1 MMRFIVDECT
11 GPNVANWI
19 SDNGYEV
26 YSVFA
31 QNRGMKDENIIE
43 KANAENWIVITND
56 KGFGEMIFKNKKVH
70 KGVILLRLRNE
81 RAKSKINCLENL
93 FMNYLNDLE
102 RNFIVVTETSVRII
116 SM

>member
-1 MMRFIVDECT
+1 MRFIVDECT

-26 YSVFA
+26 YSVYV
-31 QNRGMKDENIIE
+31 QNRGMKDEDILE
-43 KANAENWIVITND
+43 KANIENWIIITND
-56 KGFGEMIFKNKKVH
+56 KGFGEMIFKNKKLH

-81 RAKSKINCLENL
+81 RAKSKIKCLENL
-93 FMNYLNDLE
+93 FKNYLNDLE
-102 RNFIVVTETSVRII
+102 KNFTVVTETSVRIK